1 MKKRAGIIILLV
13 LIAAT
18 SFCQNTATINRVVGK
33 VELRLPE
40 DTVWRKVSEGM
51 QFPLRS
57 TISTGFGSMAVL
69 DLGRSAIE
77 VKQLTRMRVDELFE
91 QEETV
96 STKLY
101 LNVGRVRAKVKE
113 VDNLNHDFSFITTQS
128 VASVRGT
135 DFEFDGKTLI
145 CYEGVVLLANKLRQE
160 RAIVAGES
168 SVSEVYEVPIT
179 PIKIVKAE
187 SEVETA
193 QTVSEEQAATQ
204 EISAM
209 VETVSTTVKI
219 NTVPPAEPQ
228 SPDCTVTAILEW
240 LD

>member
-1 MKKRAGIIILLV
+1 MKKRAGISILLL

-18 SFCQNTATINRVVGK
+18 SFCQNTAIVNRAVGK
-33 VELRLPE
+33 VELRFPE

-51 QFPLRS
+51 EFPLRS

-69 DLGRSAIE
+69 DLGRSTIE

-91 QEETV
+91 QEETI

-113 VDNLNHDFSFITTQS
+113 ADNLNHDFSFITTQS
-128 VASVRGT
+128 IASVRGT

-145 CYEGVVLLANKLRQE
+145 CYEGVVLLANKLLQK

-168 SVSEVYEVPIT
+168 SVSEIYEVPIT

-187 SEVETA
+187 SEVETTH
-193 QTVSEEQAATQ
+193 TVTEEQAVT
-204 EISAM
+204 EEMSTM
-209 VETVSTTVKI
+209 VQTVTTTVKI
-219 NTVPPAEPQ
+219 NTLPPVTPQ
-228 SPDCTVTAILEW
+228 SPDCTVTATLEW
-240 LD
+240 MD